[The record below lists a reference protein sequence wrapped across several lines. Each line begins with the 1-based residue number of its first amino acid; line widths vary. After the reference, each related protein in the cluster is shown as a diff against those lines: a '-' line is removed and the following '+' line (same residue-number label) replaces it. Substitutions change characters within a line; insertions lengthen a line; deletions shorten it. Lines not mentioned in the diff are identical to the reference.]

1 VNLVRRLSIVPV
13 ALVVIC
19 AASLLGRAA
28 QIPSRPT
35 LRFNAGV
42 DLVRLDVSVLDR
54 HRAPVVGL
62 TRGDFTVIEDGQPR
76 PVQSFVEVHVPG
88 PARADAPWTAQV
100 PSDVASNTR
109 VDEGGRLV
117 VIVMDRSIP
126 PGNPVMV
133 ARNVAASIV
142 NALGPDDL
150 AAVVSTSQPVA
161 QNFTSDHAL
170 LLRALARPDWSI
182 DISNEAHEIDQTLSA
197 AGGLAPLS
205 VMADGRCYCGRC
217 VPDTIARVADSL
229 AAADRRPK
237 LLFFVGSNLLLQPP
251 RLTMTRRAAP
261 DDEVVDKLGCDVQ
274 LKDARTRMFDALTR
288 AHVTVHSLDPSGLT
302 PVGPAASAASTATGA
317 RVNPALASA
326 IETLQQQLDNLRLL
340 PDFTGGRTIVNTN
353 TPQDHVPAIVGESAS
368 YYVLGF
374 TPANDDPSRP
384 TRSID
389 VKVNRPDVR
398 VNAPK
403 RYSLSDAG
411 PRALRAS
418 ETTAPR
424 DAAGAAALPA
434 ALEDA
439 LAGLLPD
446 ARMPLALQVAAFAA
460 PGSKGAHVTVSVDI
474 SALAPAPRTSAA
486 AAADVPIEIVAG
498 AYDQFGR
505 PKASARQSLHV
516 SWPAAALGARRVEA
530 LSRLDLPPGDYE
542 IRVAAVAEGDRAASV
557 FTHLTV
563 LDYASAPL
571 SLSPIVVGA
580 PAGTQALPPG
590 FLADVVPVTPTT
602 ARRFARRSSVDA
614 FMQIYQGTT
623 RQDALQPVDVRVRIV
638 GARGEVARDQAVTLP
653 TSAFGANRAA
663 NLRLALP
670 VQNLRAGEDYLLS
683 LEASM
688 GPRQV
693 GRAVRFRVE

>member
-1 VNLVRRLSIVPV
+1 VLGTVLTIG
-13 ALVVIC
+13 
-19 AASLLGRAA
+19 ASLLGLAA
-28 QIPSRPT
+28 QVPDRPT
-35 LRFNAGV
+35 PRFNAGV

-54 HRAPVVGL
+54 HRVPVVGL
-62 TRGDFTVIEDGQPR
+62 TREDFTVIEDGQPR
-76 PVQSFVEVHVPG
+76 PIQSFVEVHVPG

-126 PGNPVMV
+126 PGNSVMV
-133 ARNVAASIV
+133 ARSVAASIV
-142 NALGPDDL
+142 NALGPNDL

-170 LLRALARPDWSI
+170 LLRALARPDWST
-182 DISNEAHEIDQTLSA
+182 DISNEAHEIVQALSA
-197 AGGLAPLS
+197 AGGLTPLS
-205 VMADGRCYCGRC
+205 VMADGRCHCGRC

-251 RLTMTRRAAP
+251 RLTTIRRRAAP
-261 DDEVVDKLGCDVQ
+261 DEVVDKLGCDVQ

-302 PVGPAASAASTATGA
+302 PVGPAVSAASTATGA

-326 IETLQQQLDNLRLL
+326 IEAQQQQLDNLRIL
-340 PDFTGGRTIVNTN
+340 PDFTGGRAIVNTN
-353 TPQDHVPAIVGESAS
+353 TPQDRVPAIVSESAS

-374 TPANDDPSRP
+374 TPADEAASR
-384 TRSID
+384 TVRSID
-389 VKVNRPDVR
+389 VTVNRPDVR

-403 RYSLSDAG
+403 RYSLSDAS
-411 PRALRAS
+411 PRAIRTS
-418 ETTAPR
+418 ETTTPR
-424 DAAGAAALPA
+424 DAADAAAIPA
-434 ALEDA
+434 TLEDA

-446 ARMPLALQVAAFAA
+446 ARIPLALQVAAFAA
-460 PGSKGAHVTVSVDI
+460 PGSKDAHVTVSVDI
-474 SALAPAPRTSAA
+474 SALAPPPTTSAA

-498 AYDQFGR
+498 AYDQFGQ

-516 SWPAAALGARRVEA
+516 SWPAAASSSRRVEA

-542 IRVAAVAEGDRAASV
+542 IRVAAAAEGARAASV
-557 FTHLTV
+557 FTHVTV
-563 LDYASAPL
+563 LDYGNAPL

-590 FLADVVPVTPTT
+590 FLADVVPVAPTT

-614 FMQIYQGTT
+614 FMQIYQGTA
-623 RQDALQPVDVRVRIV
+623 RQDALQPVGVRVRIV
-638 GARGEVARDQAVTLP
+638 GARGELTRDQAVTLP
-653 TSAFGANRAA
+653 ASAFGTNRTAD
-663 NLRLALP
+663 LRLALP
-670 VQNLRAGEDYLLS
+670 VQNLRAGEDYLLN

-688 GPRQV
+688 GPRQA
-693 GRAVRFRVE
+693 GRAVRSRVE